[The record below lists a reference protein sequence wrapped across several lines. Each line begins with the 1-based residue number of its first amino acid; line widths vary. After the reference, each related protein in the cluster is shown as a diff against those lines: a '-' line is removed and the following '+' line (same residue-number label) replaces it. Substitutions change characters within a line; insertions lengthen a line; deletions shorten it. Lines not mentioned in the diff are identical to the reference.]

1 MGYLCLCEI
10 KKLLHNR
17 NFVLISLFFF
27 ILTLGTKCYEA
38 YENNMPSSKNEACQ
52 YMEQISN
59 YSNYI
64 EEVCKRSESIQ
75 NSTLYKESIYPVKVA
90 QQTKRIYEKLKGLEL
105 PVVNPVGVE
114 IAIGNWK
121 DDMIRFLFCCM
132 SSMFIFQADKENGLF
147 SLFFSTQNGR
157 KRAYWCKI
165 STAILCNIIFCITNL
180 CIQHCV
186 GGICCGLADFTLPI
200 QTIPAYYKCPY
211 RLTIGDL
218 IFINGTVKIWS
229 VVIFTIMSGVFFIS
243 LEFILA
249 WIGIIL
255 EFIFSV
261 TLYIMISESSI
272 LQLFKYLNIASF
284 SQTEN
289 LIGNLIYLD
298 LWNTPISYHMSMI
311 IVTCGIILIGL
322 QIGKCNFKYR
332 MSIKKRKQKRY
343 VKLKKKTNTLFMM
356 EMKKLIR
363 PQIGLLL
370 LGIGVV
376 MQVMFYSGMCSGIG
390 FEERILEDRL
400 KKIEGKYSES
410 IYEGLLKEKKEV
422 EEGIRTYSDTQISCL
437 DKLLSISQYLKNI
450 NSDIEVHYVYSGAYE
465 ALIGSRKVSIP
476 YQNIAITLSLCLLL
490 VGVFVQEKK
499 EGMYYFN
506 HTMPNYKKIYQEKI
520 RLVVSISIFVCIFW
534 WIPEWVY
541 IVQNFYIANPFAPAI
556 SVPMFSNCPSWMLL
570 WEVVVIVW
578 LMKVL
583 RSIVTGLLI
592 AFASYNTENYM
603 MAWAMSVFLILLQE
617 LAWSIIYSISIL

>member
-75 NSTLYKESIYPVKVA
+75 NSTLYK
-90 QQTKRIYEKLKGLEL
+90 
-105 PVVNPVGVE
+105 
-114 IAIGNWK
+114 
-121 DDMIRFLFCCM
+121 
-132 SSMFIFQADKENGLF
+132 
-147 SLFFSTQNGR
+147 
-157 KRAYWCKI
+157 
-165 STAILCNIIFCITNL
+165 
-180 CIQHCV
+180 
-186 GGICCGLADFTLPI
+186 
-200 QTIPAYYKCPY
+200 
-211 RLTIGDL
+211 
-218 IFINGTVKIWS
+218 
-229 VVIFTIMSGVFFIS
+229 
-243 LEFILA
+243 
-249 WIGIIL
+249 
-255 EFIFSV
+255 
-261 TLYIMISESSI
+261 
-272 LQLFKYLNIASF
+272 
-284 SQTEN
+284 
-289 LIGNLIYLD
+289 
-298 LWNTPISYHMSMI
+298 
-311 IVTCGIILIGL
+311 
-322 QIGKCNFKYR
+322 
-332 MSIKKRKQKRY
+332 
-343 VKLKKKTNTLFMM
+343 
-356 EMKKLIR
+356 
-363 PQIGLLL
+363 
-370 LGIGVV
+370 
-376 MQVMFYSGMCSGIG
+376 
-390 FEERILEDRL
+390 
-400 KKIEGKYSES
+400 ES

-570 WEVVVIVW
+570 WEMVVIVC

-592 AFASYNTENYM
+592 TFASYNAENYM
-603 MAWAMSVFLILLQE
+603 MAWAMSVF
-617 LAWSIIYSISIL
+617 